1 MRSWIWCVHMLIRQV
16 LGVVRGVVVMVR
28 ARARARA
35 EGMVSAHAN

>member
-28 ARARARA
+28 ARARA